1 MDKEVKNITAEE
13 TEALYRVLTDVYKE
27 KYKLRTWLFNKI
39 LSHMLEKMQEE
50 PTIYYLMQKMQE
62 HRTMLQIK
70 T

>member
-39 LSHMLEKMQEE
+39 LSHRLEKMQEE

-62 HRTMLQIK
+62 HRTMSK
-70 T
+70 

>member
-62 HRTMLQIK
+62 HRRMSK
-70 T
+70 

>member
-62 HRTMLQIK
+62 HRTISK
-70 T
+70 

>member
-1 MDKEVKNITAEE
+1 MDKEVKNITVEE

-62 HRTMLQIK
+62 HRTMSK
-70 T
+70 

>member
-1 MDKEVKNITAEE
+1 MDKEVKNITEEE

-62 HRTMLQIK
+62 HRTMSK
-70 T
+70 

>member
-1 MDKEVKNITAEE
+1 MAHIIRLTREA

-62 HRTMLQIK
+62 HRTMSK
-70 T
+70 

>member
-1 MDKEVKNITAEE
+1 MDKEVKNITAED

-62 HRTMLQIK
+62 HRTMSK
-70 T
+70 

>member
-62 HRTMLQIK
+62 HSTMSK
-70 T
+70 

>member
-50 PTIYYLMQKMQE
+50 PTIYYLLKLPTPIRCAE
-62 HRTMLQIK
+62 P
-70 T
+70 